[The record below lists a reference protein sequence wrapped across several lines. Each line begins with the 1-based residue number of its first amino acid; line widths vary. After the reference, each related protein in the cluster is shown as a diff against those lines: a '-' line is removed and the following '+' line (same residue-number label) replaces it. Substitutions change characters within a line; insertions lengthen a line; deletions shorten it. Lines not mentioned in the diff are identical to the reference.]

1 MTVSTQHAYVYAGS
15 SIASTHN
22 SKGRGGGERERKRG
36 RERKREREKERERER
51 ERERTDHKLLNM
63 FISTCRGSFNIAKIV
78 SLKEKHTHIT

>member
-22 SKGRGGGERERKRG
+22 SKGRGGGERERKR
-36 RERKREREKERERER
+36 EREKERERES